1 MKIHTLLIVVTLFL
15 YNIAFPQST
24 EFLSLVVSKK
34 DINISGITLTTIPML
49 GPYMVA
55 GNKFLSLEEDA
66 EMSDIV
72 FPDSMIVDDIFWT
85 GNDFVVKSGF
95 GIYSIGNLD
104 EPLMDFDTWD
114 YSIFPWDSKR
124 LFVVYTLGD
133 TSRLF
138 LANIVAKRAKRLLTI
153 GEKIVYV
160 AASDKSTM
168 LVTTENIYIFS
179 GQDCK
184 RYLDLWSPLRTAVM
198 TKFGLVFATDNEICL
213 LTGVNEFLLL
223 FEGSCERVLYDGQYL
238 FLQLVEGDL
247 LKCNLNAFLKKS

>member
-1 MKIHTLLIVVTLFL
+1 MTKVVSFLIIMFAMAVSYSQTDSILSYVT
-15 YNIAFPQST
+15 
-24 EFLSLVVSKK
+24 SKK
-34 DINISGITLTTIPML
+34 DINISGITLTTIPMH

-168 LVTTENIYIFS
+168 LVTTENIYIFN

-223 FEGSCERVLYDGQYL
+223 FEGTCERVLYDGQYL
-238 FLQLVEGDL
+238 FLQLADGDL